1 MKDIG
6 KLEHRI
12 ERLEETTTLNLLE
25 IDTKHFQ
32 VLDSAGNDRTKSGF
46 FVDTFKDH
54 FGTEANP
61 SSGHRSAIDMHLQEV
76 RPMTKEEHIRMM
88 YDSATSVNTIRK
100 GDNVYIKYD
109 EEAYIDQTTAS
120 KGIKINPF
128 AVTIYD
134 GSIVLSPS
142 SDEWRDVERVPD
154 KIIPG
159 GQLLSPIS
167 AYHFDDHIWNWCGNT
182 GKYALNRVVSDESI
196 LNLIEDRTIE
206 TALAHFM
213 RSRKVFFKAEGLRPN
228 TRVFT
233 FLDGHNISNLTNG
246 TSGDTAFMFYSS
258 TDSDFG
264 NTLKN
269 VTTHPDGA
277 STLVTDAD
285 GRISGSFIVPNNDNV
300 RIRTGTR
307 EFKILDISV
316 NNEGDAG
323 TISSTPYTAEG
334 FLDTKQA
341 IYHSTRVIVNNSG
354 TLQYVDG
361 GGGDGAAGK
370 GTTIHALGSFFSGD
384 TRDVINID
392 DFGTHPSL
400 NNNNTKSSTMN
411 FNKKHGSV
419 GYYGIEA
426 IVGPYNYEKA
436 LQEKIKQTKAL
447 DTVFQMLNKNKSNNT
462 TQDDGWST
470 TTGYGSQEHGH
481 PSSYGT

>member
-1 MKDIG
+1 
-6 KLEHRI
+6 
-12 ERLEETTTLNLLE
+12 
-25 IDTKHFQ
+25 
-32 VLDSAGNDRTKSGF
+32 
-46 FVDTFKDH
+46 
-54 FGTEANP
+54 
-61 SSGHRSAIDMHLQEV
+61 
-76 RPMTKEEHIRMM
+76 MM

-182 GKYALNRVVSDESI
+182 GKYAL
-196 LNLIEDRTIE
+196 
-206 TALAHFM
+206 
-213 RSRKVFFKAEGLRPN
+213 
-228 TRVFT
+228 
-233 FLDGHNISNLTNG
+233 
-246 TSGDTAFMFYSS
+246 
-258 TDSDFG
+258 
-264 NTLKN
+264 KN

-354 TLQYVDG
+354 TLQYIDG

-400 NNNNTKSSTMN
+400 NNNTKSSTMN
-411 FNKKHGSV
+411 FNKNHGSV

-426 IVGPYNYEKA
+426 IVGPYNYTKA
-436 LQEKIKQTKAL
+436 LEEKIKQTKAL
-447 DTVFQMLNKNKSNNT
+447 DKVFQMLNKNKSNNT
-462 TQDDGWST
+462 TQDDGWSS
-470 TTGYGSQEHGH
+470 TTGYGSQSHGD